1 MSLLYI
7 CRPRNYKKGH
17 KRGMMRLGKKGKVI
31 EYMRLSAVLRRRQ
44 VWGNGKRGEEKNI
57 KPICMRTPK

>member
-1 MSLLYI
+1 MSLFYI

-31 EYMRLSAVLRRRQ
+31 ESMRLL
-44 VWGNGKRGEEKNI
+44 GLGEDKCGAMVKEG
-57 KPICMRTPK
+57 